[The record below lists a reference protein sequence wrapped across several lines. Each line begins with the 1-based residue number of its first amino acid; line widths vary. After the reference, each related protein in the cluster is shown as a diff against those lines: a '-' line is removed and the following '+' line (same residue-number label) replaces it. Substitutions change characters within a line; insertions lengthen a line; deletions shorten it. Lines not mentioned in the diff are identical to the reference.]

1 MLNVI
6 IISEITKLGIGI
18 VNTHINFLNTDFD
31 IQKILNFKIII
42 QVRAFSD
49 LSRTTANG
57 NDCCGNVDLTLEG
70 SDATASGTNTVEGR
84 NLDFINNFVAVNA
97 PNCS

>member
-42 QVRAFSD
+42 
-49 LSRTTANG
+49 
-57 NDCCGNVDLTLEG
+57 
-70 SDATASGTNTVEGR
+70 
-84 NLDFINNFVAVNA
+84 
-97 PNCS
+97 